1 PCIILYINGRRFFFI
16 IYTSTQTYYGRQGS
30 LTRFGANW
38 NEMDQ
43 IDLNWIKWAQN
54 GSKRKKQDHLGL
66 NRIKME
72 QNST

>member
-1 PCIILYINGRRFFFI
+1 
-16 IYTSTQTYYGRQGS
+16 
-30 LTRFGANW
+30 
-38 NEMDQ
+38 MDQ

-72 QNST
+72 QNSTKLSISISFFNGRSTAQVQ